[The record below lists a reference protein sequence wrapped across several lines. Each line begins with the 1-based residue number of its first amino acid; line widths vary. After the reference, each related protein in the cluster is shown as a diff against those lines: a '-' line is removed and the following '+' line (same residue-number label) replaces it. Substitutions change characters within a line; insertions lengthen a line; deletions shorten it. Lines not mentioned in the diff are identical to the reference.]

1 MLKIGEF
8 SALTGISVHMLR
20 NYDKI
25 GLLKPEKID
34 CLNGYRFYD
43 EKQIVRANYIQVLKR
58 LGFGLNEISEILMDN
73 TFDVSIKTFLEC
85 KIKEREECLSITE
98 IQIAQLQQALNEL
111 NTQNKC
117 TLSVVV
123 KKFAPRSFVSLRD
136 VVREFN
142 EEGLLWER
150 LDRACR
156 VNRVRVSDVKYCMEV
171 THSMDFDNRRIDT
184 EVFRVV
190 DQAGPD
196 IEGLRFSQMPETE
209 AAVVAFQGKYS
220 RISDINS
227 YIYHWI
233 VENGYR
239 IAGKVF
245 NIYYISPENELNP
258 ENYVTE
264 ICYPIKKCL

>member
-8 SALTGISVHMLR
+8 SALTGISIHMLR

-25 GLLKPEKID
+25 GLLKPEQVD
-34 CLNGYRFYD
+34 SMNSYRFYD

-58 LGFGLNEISEILMDN
+58 LGFGLNEISEILTDN
-73 TFDVSIKTFLEC
+73 TLDDRIKDFLKL
-85 KIKEREECLSITE
+85 KIKEKEESLSITE
-98 IQIAQLQQALNEL
+98 RQIAQLRQALNEL
-111 NTQNKC
+111 DTRNDC

-123 KKFAPRSFVSLRD
+123 KSFAPRCFVSLRD
-136 VVREFN
+136 VIQEFN

-156 VNRVRVSDVKYCMEV
+156 VNGVRVSDVQYCMEV
-171 THSMDFDNRRIDT
+171 THSMDFDNKRIDT

-190 DQAGPD
+190 EQVGPD
-196 IEGLRFSQMPETE
+196 IEGLRFSEIPETE
-209 AAVVAFQGKYS
+209 AAVVAFRGNYS
-220 RISDINS
+220 RISDINR

-245 NIYYISPENELNP
+245 NIYYVSPENETDP
-258 ENYVTE
+258 ENFVTE
-264 ICYPIKKCL
+264 ICYPIKKCS